1 MTATSPLTG
10 LTDREAEARLRS
22 YGYNECE
29 SARRPS
35 RLAGFFGLF
44 LDPLAIVLLFAA
56 AVSGFLGE
64 KIDATI
70 IAVIVLLGATIN
82 FIQSRRS
89 AIAIESLRAQV
100 QPAIDVLRE
109 NRWLQIPH
117 RLLVPGDIIRLTA
130 GDLVPADSVLLT
142 AEHLHVLQG
151 ALTGESF
158 PAEKE
163 AAGAREPARDLDRPW
178 MIFLGSSVIS
188 GSGIAK
194 VCATGSATVFGDIAA
209 RLATRAPE
217 TEFERG
223 IRDFGSFIMRTVFF
237 LVLSLL
243 VVRMAMRGDAFQSLI
258 FAVSLAVGLTP
269 EFLPMIASVTL
280 ATGAVRMSRRKVI
293 VRHLAAIQNLGSMD
307 VLCSDKTGTLTE
319 GVMKLERIVDPAG
332 TPSDRALFL
341 AGLNSRFDT
350 GIRSPLDVAIIAAAP
365 EDREKCEKL
374 DEIPFDFERR
384 LVSVVLS
391 RDGNRLMITKG
402 APEPLLD
409 RCGSFEAGGR
419 LLPFTPEAREG
430 CRREFQELSSKGF
443 RVLGVA
449 ARTVPPAESYGTRDE
464 SELCFAG
471 FLAFADPPLA
481 DAAEMV
487 EALSRDGVRFKV
499 ITGDNELVTRYI
511 CDQVGLRGTPIVC
524 GSEIES
530 MTDPAL
536 GHIVETTD
544 IFARV
549 SPAQKNRII
558 LALKRRGH
566 VVGYIGDGVN
576 DAPSLH
582 TADVGISVPSAAD
595 VAREAAEIILTEH
608 GLDVLHAGI
617 LEGRRAF
624 GNVMKY
630 ILMGTSSNFGNVLS
644 MAAASVLLPF
654 LPMLPTQILLNN
666 FLYDSAQISIPTD
679 HVDASWIAQPRRWK
693 VGAIRR
699 FMLWVGP
706 VSSLFDFLTFY
717 VLLHFLHAGERVFQ
731 TGWFV
736 ESLATQT
743 LVLLVIRTAGNPF
756 RSGPSKA
763 LLATTLTVVV
773 IGFLLPF
780 SPAAPLFAFTP
791 LPAVYFAFLIPATAM
806 YLTAVSIVRRLTD
819 SATQVRTD
827 QPPLSGNRGRS
838 VPRHRQIAREALRC
852 PNPAPPEAGK
862 IIRRRRYS
870 ACGSSVRK
878 CGWVRWPVSCSV
890 LCAIQPERKEGN
902 TLRNHT
908 GVGRSI
914 GMLFGGVAAGI
925 VGTRLLPPVIAAI
938 AGWGKVRAGADPFDR
953 LIGDHRRI
961 LSILDR
967 MLEVRHPSLA
977 RRARLY
983 MMLKRR
989 LAKHALAEE
998 DVVYPLVHNDSATE
1012 ERSHLYQEHAEMKIL
1027 LHEAG
1032 ETVKSGQDWTET
1044 LGKLRSLIREH
1055 VEEEE
1060 KTVFPELR
1068 RELSRNRWPALSG
1081 QISREEAVLF

>member
-1 MTATSPLTG
+1 MTEALPLTG
-10 LTDREAEARLRS
+10 LTDREAEGRLRS
-22 YGYNECE
+22 YGYNECV
-29 SARRPS
+29 SARRTNHLGAFL
-35 RLAGFFGLF
+35 RLL
-44 LDPLAIVLLFAA
+44 LDPLVLVLLLAA

-64 KIDATI
+64 KLNATI
-70 IAVIVLLGATIN
+70 ISVIVLLGATIN
-82 FIQSRRS
+82 FVQSRRS
-89 AIAIESLRAQV
+89 AIAIDGLRAQV
-100 QPAIDVLRE
+100 QPTVEVLRQDE
-109 NRWLQIPH
+109 WRQIPH
-117 RLLVPGDIIRLTA
+117 RLLAPGDIVRLSA
-130 GDLVPADSVLLT
+130 GDLVPADCVLLT
-142 AEHLHVLQG
+142 AEHLHVLQS

-163 AAGAREPARDLDRPW
+163 AAGEKEPASDLDKPW

-188 GSGIAK
+188 GSGIAR
-194 VCATGSATVFGDIAA
+194 VCATGPKTVFGDIAA
-209 RLATRAPE
+209 RLATRPAE

-243 VVRMAMRGDAFQSLI
+243 VVRIAMRRDAFQSLI

-319 GVMKLERIVDPAG
+319 GVMKLERVVDPMGAQ
-332 TPSDRALFL
+332 SDRALFW
-341 AGLNSRFDT
+341 AGLNSRFDA
-350 GIRSPLDVAIIAAAP
+350 GIRSPLDVAILARAP
-365 EDREKCEKL
+365 EDSEPCGKV

-384 LVSVVLS
+384 LVSVLLNRS
-391 RDGNRLMITKG
+391 GSRLMVTKG

-409 RCGSFEAGGR
+409 RCGSYELGGR
-419 LLPFTPEAREG
+419 VLPFDAETQDN
-430 CRREFQELSSKGF
+430 CRREFQNLSGKGF

-449 ARTVPPAESYGTRDE
+449 WRTLPDAESYGAKDE
-464 SELCFAG
+464 IDLCFAG
-471 FLAFADPPLA
+471 FLGFVDPPLA

-487 EALSRDGVRFKV
+487 QALGRDGVRFKV

-511 CDQVGLRGTPIVC
+511 CDQVGLSGTAVVC
-524 GSEIES
+524 GAELES

-544 IFARV
+544 VFARV

-582 TADVGISVPSAAD
+582 AADVGISVPGAAD

-644 MAAASVLLPF
+644 MAAASVMLPF

-666 FLYDSAQISIPTD
+666 FLYDAAQVSIPTD
-679 HVDASWIAQPRRWK
+679 HVDAAWITQPRRWR

-717 VLLHFLHAGERVFQ
+717 VLLHFLHAGERLFQ
-731 TGWFV
+731 SGWFV

-756 RSGPSKA
+756 RSRPSKA
-763 LLATTLTVVV
+763 LMTTTVAVV
-773 IGFLLPF
+773 AIGFLIPF
-780 SPAAPLFAFTP
+780 SPVAELFAFTP
-791 LPAVYFAFLIPATAM
+791 LPMMYFAFLIPATAA
-806 YLTAVSIVRRLTD
+806 YLTAVSVVRRLTD
-819 SATQVRTD
+819 
-827 QPPLSGNRGRS
+827 
-838 VPRHRQIAREALRC
+838 
-852 PNPAPPEAGK
+852 
-862 IIRRRRYS
+862 
-870 ACGSSVRK
+870 
-878 CGWVRWPVSCSV
+878 
-890 LCAIQPERKEGN
+890 
-902 TLRNHT
+902 
-908 GVGRSI
+908 
-914 GMLFGGVAAGI
+914 AA
-925 VGTRLLPPVIAAI
+925 
-938 AGWGKVRAGADPFDR
+938 
-953 LIGDHRRI
+953 
-961 LSILDR
+961 
-967 MLEVRHPSLA
+967 
-977 RRARLY
+977 
-983 MMLKRR
+983 
-989 LAKHALAEE
+989 
-998 DVVYPLVHNDSATE
+998 
-1012 ERSHLYQEHAEMKIL
+1012 HAE
-1027 LHEAG
+1027 
-1032 ETVKSGQDWTET
+1032 
-1044 LGKLRSLIREH
+1044 
-1055 VEEEE
+1055 
-1060 KTVFPELR
+1060 
-1068 RELSRNRWPALSG
+1068 
-1081 QISREEAVLF
+1081 